1 MVVIIKHNGDDDD
14 DDVRLLIN
22 NLAFQVAFVQHVI
35 IVVIY

>member
-14 DDVRLLIN
+14 DVKLLIN